1 MEIPNELNNLSE
13 LQNNFSKKNKKKNDA
28 KKIIILSLFF
38 LLLVAIIYLL
48 FSYLKTQKELSMLKD
63 PVAQEAALKV
73 ENDKLI
79 QKIGK
84 LIELST
90 TEDPVVGTVN
100 DATSLAQQQ
109 KFFVNAKNGDK
120 VLIYKD
126 KALIYRPDNNKLINV
141 GPVYID
147 STSTTDISSN
157 K

>member
-13 LQNNFSKKNKKKNDA
+13 LQNNFSKKKKYA

-38 LLLVAIIYLL
+38 LLLVATIYLL

-100 DATSLAQQQ
+100 DAASLAQQQ

>member
-38 LLLVAIIYLL
+38 LLLVATIYLL

>member
-13 LQNNFSKKNKKKNDA
+13 LQNNFSKKKKDA

-38 LLLVAIIYLL
+38 LLLVATIYLL

>member
-13 LQNNFSKKNKKKNDA
+13 LQNNFSKKKKYA

-38 LLLVAIIYLL
+38 LLLVATIYLL

>member
-1 MEIPNELNNLSE
+1 MEKQNEVNNLQES
-13 LQNNFSKKNKKKNDA
+13 NNDFAKKKNDT
-28 KKIIILSLFF
+28 KKIIILSVFF
-38 LLLVAIIYLL
+38 LLLVATVYFL
-48 FSYLKTQKELSMLKD
+48 FSYLKAQHELNVLKD
-63 PVAQEAALKV
+63 PVAQEAATKV

-100 DATSLAQQQ
+100 DAESLAKQQ

-120 VLIYKD
+120 VLIYQD
-126 KALIYRPDNNKLINV
+126 KAIIYRPTDNKLINV

-147 STSTTDISSN
+147 STSTTDISSG